1 MTTATQGTL
10 PIIDFKA
17 RADELLPEDASY
29 DACLNCGLCSSG
41 CPASG
46 LYGMDPRRF
55 VRMAMLG
62 MNQEL
67 STTPWIWA
75 CTQCKRC
82 MYVCPMSIDVSL
94 LVGAARGSW
103 PEERKPSG
111 IVRSCAAQRRFPSTS
126 AMGLRP
132 EDFIEIVEEV
142 AEEVRE
148 ADQRFAAL
156 QAPMD
161 RQGAYFFVNQNS
173 REPAVEPEELG
184 PLWKIFDYVGADW
197 TYASTGWA
205 AENFCMFSGD
215 DAAWEEM
222 VRARVDAVNRLGCK
236 VWLNTECG
244 HSFYTLWKGVERFG
258 LQADFEAGSLIS
270 YYAQWIREGRLPVNA
285 DWNSQ
290 GLKFTLQ
297 DPCQLVRKS
306 IGDPVA
312 DDLRFVARRLVGE
325 DNFIDMQPCRS
336 ANYCCGGGGGFLQ
349 AGMNEQRRAYGR
361 RKFDQIQATG
371 ADYVLTPCHNCH
383 SQMEDI
389 GEHYG
394 GGYRVVHYWTLI
406 CLSLGI
412 LGENERKYLGP
423 ELARVGLE

>member
-1 MTTATQGTL
+1 MHETASTI

-17 RADELLPEDASY
+17 RADELLPEGASY
-29 DACLNCGLCSSG
+29 DNCLNCGLCSSG

-46 LYGMDPRRF
+46 MEGMDPRRF

-62 MNQEL
+62 LNEEL
-67 STTPWIWA
+67 SNTPWIWT
-75 CTQCKRC
+75 CTQCQRC
-82 MYVCPMSIDVSL
+82 TYVCPMSIDIPA
-94 LVGAARGSW
+94 LVGLARSNW
-103 PEERKPSG
+103 PQDRKPQG
-111 IVRSCAAQRRFPSTS
+111 IVRSCEAQQRFPGTS
-126 AMGLRP
+126 AMGLRA
-132 EDFIEIVEEV
+132 EDFVEIVEEV
-142 AEEVRE
+142 VEEVRE
-148 ADQRFAAL
+148 SDARFANL
-156 QAPMD
+156 EAPMD
-161 RQGAYFFVNQNS
+161 RQGAFFFINQNS
-173 REPAVEPEELG
+173 REPAAEPEELG

-197 TYASTGWA
+197 TYASEGWA

-215 DAAWEEM
+215 EAGWEDT
-222 VRARVDAVNRLGCK
+222 VRRRVDAVNRLGCK
-236 VWLNTECG
+236 VWVNTECG
-244 HSFYTLWKGVERFG
+244 HSFYTLWKGIERFG
-258 LQADFEAGSLIS
+258 LQADFEAASLIS

-285 DWNSQ
+285 DWNTQ

-312 DDLRFVARRLVGE
+312 DDLRFVAKRLVGE
-325 DNFIDMQPCRS
+325 ENFVDMQPCRT

-349 AGMNEQRRAYGR
+349 AGMNDLRRAYGQ
-361 RKFDQIQATG
+361 RKFDQIQVTE

-389 GEHYG
+389 GKHYG
-394 GGYRVVHYWTLI
+394 GGYRVVHFWTLI

-423 ELARVGLE
+423 DLARVGLE